1 MAETNPFNF
10 QDAPIVP
17 PIPCTQCG
25 NNMVCARRS
34 PEQGGERQRFLCSCG
49 NTSERIAGVELSDEE
64 VQSLAEHLTGKANAK
79 R

>member
-17 PIPCTQCG
+17 PI
-25 NNMVCARRS
+25 NMVCARRS

-64 VQSLAEHLTGKANAK
+64 VQSLAEHLTGAK
-79 R
+79 GVPTRS